1 MGKMLHFSSIM
12 CWLHQGK
19 GMGSPVLYHYITGS
33 NLAQEFNPK
42 LSEISGSLITGN
54 QYSGAQKRTN
64 KIVRENIELLFWK
77 CTEFSFQR
85 NKGRNYFKV

>member
-1 MGKMLHFSSIM
+1 MLHFCSIM

-42 LSEISGSLITGN
+42 LSEISGSLITRN
-54 QYSGAQKRTN
+54 QYSGTPPKKNHQKKQN
-64 KIVRENIELLFWK
+64 PPEIVRENIELLF
-77 CTEFSFQR
+77 
-85 NKGRNYFKV
+85 

>member
-1 MGKMLHFSSIM
+1 MGKMLHFSSVM

-42 LSEISGSLITGN
+42 LSEISGSDSLIIGN
-54 QYSGAQKRTN
+54 Q
-64 KIVRENIELLFWK
+64 
-77 CTEFSFQR
+77 
-85 NKGRNYFKV
+85 